1 MQVLMGIGYNLSLR
15 MSFMICRIKKR
26 LKKIEDIMKKV
37 MFINKTVVIANKE
50 YCRRKKKSCQNT
62 LEQTAS
68 AARLIKY

>member
-37 MFINKTVVIANKE
+37 MFINKTNGQQERTVVRTI
-50 YCRRKKKSCQNT
+50 KKSPK
-62 LEQTAS
+62 
-68 AARLIKY
+68 IVG

>member
-37 MFINKTVVIANKE
+37 MFINKTIAITNKGYSGE
-50 YCRRKKKSCQNT
+50 KHSCQNT

-68 AARLIKY
+68 AARPIKY

>member
-37 MFINKTVVIANKE
+37 MFINKNCS
-50 YCRRKKKSCQNT
+50 YCK
-62 LEQTAS
+62 
-68 AARLIKY
+68 

>member
-37 MFINKTVVIANKE
+37 MFINKTIAITNKGYSGE
-50 YCRRKKKSCQNT
+50 ERNIHVKILRNRRLPRQSQ
-62 LEQTAS
+62 
-68 AARLIKY
+68 

>member
-26 LKKIEDIMKKV
+26 LKKFEDIMKKV
-37 MFINKTVVIANKE
+37 MFINKTITITNKGYSGE
-50 YCRRKKKSCQNT
+50 KQSCQNT

-68 AARLIKY
+68 AARPIKY

>member
-37 MFINKTVVIANKE
+37 MFINKTIAITNKGYSGE
-50 YCRRKKKSCQNT
+50 KQSCQNT
-62 LEQTAS
+62 LEQTVS
-68 AARLIKY
+68 AARPIKY